1 MTIKQ
6 NFNLI
11 QYCEQTNNIVSV
23 CVRVCR
29 SLRLRRVRVAH
40 WSVRNALPP
49 SSGIFTFA
57 NMVMFCVEVQS
68 GVMLTSIRV
77 CLT

>member
-11 QYCEQTNNIVSV
+11 QYCEQTNNIVCV
-23 CVRVCR
+23 CVCACR
-29 SLRLRRVRVAH
+29 SLRLRRVRVVH
-40 WSVRNALPP
+40 WSVRYALPP

-57 NMVMFCVEVQS
+57 NMVMFCVEVWS
-68 GVMLTSIRV
+68 GVMLTSIRI